1 MLLTFAQ
8 AAAATK
14 AQVLRA
20 DRAPAQVRIN
30 TDTRTLQTGDT
41 YLALRGERFDGHD
54 YVDVAVSGGAS
65 ALVVER
71 DAPSALDVAALIVA
85 DTKRAYM
92 ELASAARQEYTGL
105 VLAITGSTGKT
116 TTKVL
121 LSQLLG
127 GVLTGSVSASPAN
140 ENNEI
145 GVSKLLLA
153 IQRQAEAV
161 IVEMGARHYG
171 DIATLVEIAR
181 PQIGVLTNV
190 GDAHLEIMGSRERLS
205 DTKWGLFSGGARAVL
220 NARDA
225 VSTQRAAQLPGGVMW
240 FGVGE
245 LALPR
250 AHADDRAVFVVDRS
264 TLVVRSQ
271 DTEAT
276 FGIDAR
282 LPGEHNLEN
291 LAAALAASV
300 AAGANPAGLAPLI
313 ATLELPQGRYESI
326 SIAGRPRIVYDAY
339 NASMSGTM
347 ATLDAFAS
355 ELGSRRIAVLGSM
368 AELGPTSAH
377 MHALVGA
384 HAARLPLHTILV
396 SGDFAEDLARG
407 AQDAGFDSTRIVHV
421 ASNAQ
426 AADWIAT
433 HAQPDDVVLL
443 KGSRKYKLEEI
454 VETLRA

>member
-1 MLLTFAQ
+1 MLLTFDQ
-8 AAAATK
+8 AAVATK
-14 AQVLRA
+14 ARVLRS
-20 DRAPAQVRIN
+20 DLAPAQVRVS
-30 TDTRTLQTGDT
+30 TDTRTLERGDT
-41 YLALRGERFDGHD
+41 YLALRGERFDGHE
-54 YVDVAVSGGAS
+54 YISAAVSGGAA
-65 ALVVER
+65 ALVVEH
-71 DAPSALDVAALIVA
+71 DAPSAVDLAVLLVE

-92 ELASAARQEYTGL
+92 QLGGAARQKYTGL

-121 LSQLLG
+121 LSHLLR
-127 GVLTGSVSASPAN
+127 GVIEGTVNVSPAN

-153 IQRQAEAV
+153 IEPDARAV

-171 DIATLVEIAR
+171 DIAPLVEIAR

-190 GDAHLEIMGSRERLS
+190 GDAHLEIMGSPERLA

-225 VSTQRAAQLPGGVMW
+225 ISLQRAPQLAQGVTWFGIGGV
-240 FGVGE
+240 
-245 LALPR
+245 ALPQL
-250 AHADDRAVFVVDRS
+250 HPDDRGVFVLDRS
-264 TLVVRSQ
+264 TFVVRTR
-271 DTEAT
+271 DAEAT
-276 FGIDAR
+276 FAMWAR
-282 LPGEHNLEN
+282 LPGDHNLEN
-291 LAAALAASV
+291 LAAALAAAV
-300 AAGANPAGLAPLI
+300 AAGANPADLAPLV
-313 ATLELPQGRYESI
+313 ATLELPQGRFESI
-326 SIAGRPRIVYDAY
+326 SIAGRPRIVFDAY
-339 NASMSGTM
+339 NASMSGTI

-355 ELGSRRIAVLGSM
+355 ERGSRRIAVLGSM

-396 SGDFAEDLARG
+396 SGDFADDLARG
-407 AQDAGFDSTRIVHV
+407 ARDAGFDAARILHIE
-421 ASNAQ
+421 SNAQ

-433 HAQPDDVVLL
+433 HAQADDVVLL

-454 VETLRA
+454 VEALRA